1 MNYKW
6 KKVLLTHILSSFKDV
21 IFQWLT
27 TNEIRLNSIDAEDPE
42 VSNLE
47 YSMLLS
53 GPILKFLYHII

>member
-1 MNYKW
+1 ME

-42 VSNLE
+42 VSYLE